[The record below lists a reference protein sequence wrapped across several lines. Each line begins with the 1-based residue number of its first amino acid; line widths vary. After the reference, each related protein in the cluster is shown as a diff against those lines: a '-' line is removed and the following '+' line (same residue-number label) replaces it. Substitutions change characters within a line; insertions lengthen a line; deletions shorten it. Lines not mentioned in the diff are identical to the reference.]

1 MKKANSS
8 FPTEAPRRILM
19 LKGYSAG
26 VGDLLRSSVAWRGL
40 HEKFPQAQLHLW
52 FLTQDPGSPSEQL
65 IARHH
70 LLASF
75 HVSDK
80 RTRGLEGWIKLL
92 RDAKAIVNQVRPDLI
107 VDFEPNGLRTSLLAL
122 LMGRWA
128 RAATIGIAQN
138 PGRRFFYTQSSPS
151 TKIYAA
157 KNGMTLPLEYCE
169 RDFVALAALG
179 IERRGA
185 AIELKETDEGRA
197 FRARLREELGGDSA
211 RPLLGLNIGCGT
223 PDAIVKRPDLDLL
236 AGLVGE
242 LQRRHGFAVVLTGAQ
257 YEREINCE
265 FISRLHAT
273 GPVVDLAGR
282 TDMLEL
288 AGAIA
293 ACQLFVSSDSGP
305 YHMAVALRVPT
316 LAIFKFPNP
325 QHYHRHA
332 WVECVVAPNA
342 KSLPVALAA
351 AERLLKIT
359 PPPLPA

>member
-1 MKKANSS
+1 
-8 FPTEAPRRILM
+8 M

-26 VGDLLRSSVAWRGL
+26 VGDLLRSSVAWRAL

-70 LLASF
+70 LLAGF
-75 HVSDK
+75 RVSDK
-80 RTRGLEGWIKLL
+80 RTRGLHGWKKLF
-92 RDAKAIVNQVRPDLI
+92 REARAVVNQVQPDLI
-107 VDFEPNGLRTSLLAL
+107 VDFEPNGLRTSFLAL
-122 LMGRWA
+122 LTGYLS
-128 RAATIGIAQN
+128 RASTIGIAQN
-138 PGRRFFYTQSSPS
+138 PGRSFFYTRSSPS
-151 TKIYAA
+151 VKIYAA
-157 KNGMTLPLEYCE
+157 NHGMTLPLEFCE

-197 FRARLREELGGDSA
+197 FRARLRGELGGDSA

-223 PDAIVKRPDLDLL
+223 PDAIVKRPNFDLL

-257 YEREINCE
+257 YEREINRE

-293 ACQLFVSSDSGP
+293 ACRLFISSDSGP

-325 QHYHRHA
+325 PHYHRHE
-332 WVECVVAPNA
+332 WVECVVAPDE
-342 KSLPVALAA
+342 KSLPVVLEA

-359 PPPLPA
+359 PTPLPA

>member
-8 FPTEAPRRILM
+8 FPTETPRRILL

-26 VGDLLRSSVAWRGL
+26 VGDLLRSSVAWRAL
-40 HEKFPQAQLHLW
+40 QEKFPQAQLHLW

-70 LLASF
+70 LLAGF
-75 HVSDK
+75 RISDK
-80 RTRGLEGWIKLL
+80 RTRGLQGWKKLL
-92 RDAKAIVNQVRPDLI
+92 SDAKEIAVQLRPDLI

-122 LMGRWA
+122 LMGRWS
-128 RAATIGIAQN
+128 RAATVGIAQN
-138 PGRRFFYTQSSPS
+138 PGRRFFYTRSSPS

-157 KNGMTLPLEYCE
+157 KHGMTLPLEFCE

-197 FRARLREELGGDSA
+197 FRARLREELGGDST

-223 PDAIVKRPDLDLL
+223 PDATVKRPGLDLL

-257 YEREINCE
+257 YEREINRE

-293 ACQLFVSSDSGP
+293 ACRLFISSDSGP

-325 QHYHRHA
+325 PHYHRHA
-332 WVECVVAPNA
+332 WVECVVAPDANF
-342 KSLPVALAA
+342 LPVALEAA
-351 AERLLKIT
+351 KRLLKIAPT
-359 PPPLPA
+359 PLPA

>member
-8 FPTEAPRRILM
+8 FPQEAPRRILL

-26 VGDLLRSSVAWRGL
+26 VGDLLRSSAAWSAL
-40 HEKFPQAQLHLW
+40 HEKFPQAELHLW

-70 LLASF
+70 LLTGF
-75 HVSDK
+75 RVSDK
-80 RTRGLEGWIKLL
+80 RTRGLEGWKKLL
-92 RDAKAIVNQVRPDLI
+92 RDAKEIAAQVRPDLI

-128 RAATIGIAQN
+128 RAATVGIAQN
-138 PGRRFFYTQSSPS
+138 PGRGFFYTQASPS
-151 TKIYAA
+151 AKIYAA
-157 KNGMTLPLEYCE
+157 KNGMTIPLEYCE

-179 IERRGA
+179 IERCGA
-185 AIELKETDEGRA
+185 AIELKVTDKGRA
-197 FRARLREELGGDSA
+197 FRTRLLKELGGDSN

-223 PDAIVKRPDLDLL
+223 PDAVVKRPDLDLL

-242 LQRRHGFAVVLTGAQ
+242 LQRRHGFAVMLTGAK
-257 YEREINCE
+257 YEREINLE
-265 FISRLHAT
+265 FISRLRAS
-273 GPVVDLAGR
+273 GPVMDIAGR

-288 AGAIA
+288 TGAIA
-293 ACQLFVSSDSGP
+293 ACQLFISSDSGP

-332 WVECVVAPNA
+332 WIECLVAPDA
-342 KSLPVALAA
+342 KSLPVALDA
-351 AERLLKIT
+351 AERLLKST
-359 PPPLPA
+359 PSPLPA

>member
-1 MKKANSS
+1 
-8 FPTEAPRRILM
+8 M
-19 LKGYSAG
+19 LKGHSAG
-26 VGDLLRSSVAWRGL
+26 VGDLLRSSVAWRAL

-70 LLASF
+70 LLAGF
-75 HVSDK
+75 RVSDK
-80 RTRGLEGWIKLL
+80 RRRGLEVWKKLL
-92 RDAKAIVNQVRPDLI
+92 CDAKEIVHQVRPDLI

-138 PGRRFFYTQSSPS
+138 PGRSFFYTRSSPS
-151 TKIYAA
+151 AKIYAA
-157 KNGMTLPLEYCE
+157 KNGMTWPLEYCE

-185 AIELKETDEGRA
+185 AIELKETDEGRV
-197 FRARLREELGGDSA
+197 FRARLRAELGGESA

-223 PDAIVKRPDLDLL
+223 PGAIDRRPDLDLL

-257 YEREINCE
+257 YEREVNRE
-265 FISRLHAT
+265 FISRLRAS
-273 GPVVDLAGR
+273 GPVMDLAGR

-293 ACQLFVSSDSGP
+293 ACRLFISGDSGP

-316 LAIFKFPNP
+316 LAIFNLPNP
-325 QHYHRHA
+325 LACHRHA
-332 WVECVVAPNA
+332 WVECVVAPDA
-342 KSLPVALAA
+342 KSLPVALEA

-359 PPPLPA
+359 PQPLTA